1 MCRYIPMV
9 SDPVKKFSR
18 SPLSA
23 SLGPCKD
30 YDCDASTVMPDT
42 GIHVS
47 EKKDELSLLLLR
59 LLIIIKHPSSIW
71 WSSSSSSSSSP
82 TTTSSTFHGHMDW
95 IPNFQR
101 CHGHFFCPAEAAH
114 AAAAAASCAVKAPDW
129 SERMQKQHLCAKN
142 VVSTTSI
149 WIFNIN
155 IFSV

>member
-30 YDCDASTVMPDT
+30 YDCDAEKNSDARYWHPRKR
-42 GIHVS
+42 

-59 LLIIIKHPSSIW
+59 LIIIKHPSSIW
-71 WSSSSSSSSSP
+71 SPSSSSSSLSSSSSSSSTLSA
-82 TTTSSTFHGHMDW
+82 FHGHMDW
-95 IPNFQR
+95 VPNFQR

-114 AAAAAASCAVKAPDW
+114 AAAAAASCAVKAPFTEVNGCR
-129 SERMQKQHLCAKN
+129 SNTLALRMYPLVN
-142 VVSTTSI
+142 
-149 WIFNIN
+149 
-155 IFSV
+155 